1 MSYLSFLTSRDPG
14 YIEDALNQALFLE
27 KFISHKNMKK
37 KDLKRIRKKIKKE
50 LKYLDAK
57 KYSKCKSLTKSM
69 HEDYSDD

>member
-1 MSYLSFLTSRDPG
+1 MSFLTSRDPG

-69 HEDYSDD
+69 HEDYPDD